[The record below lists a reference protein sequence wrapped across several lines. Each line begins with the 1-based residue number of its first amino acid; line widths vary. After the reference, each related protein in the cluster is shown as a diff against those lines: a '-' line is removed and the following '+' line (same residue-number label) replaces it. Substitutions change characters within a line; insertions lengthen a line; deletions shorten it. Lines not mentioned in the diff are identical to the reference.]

1 MLWLLGTGFI
11 IILALAI
18 IKLVVN
24 TNDNPDSSLGI
35 LEHPSTFK
43 KQKIEHVDEVNQSN
57 SEHNLEL

>member
-11 IILALAI
+11 IILALVI

-43 KQKIEHVDEVNQSN
+43 MQKIEHVDEVNQSK